1 MKENT
6 DLMQNI
12 ATINNPDH
20 KSAMTMWQEIKDK
33 KQPID
38 DYWFKQLYPI
48 ITDIPLSEIDA
59 AQQLCQASGT
69 NVSTLMNNII
79 EQLLTCNKTDNI
91 VITIANPVYE
101 LQQSKDLK
109 VRLENDR
116 LREMAINLLAKAK
129 EQKKADHLI
138 GLKVDAD
145 NEKIAQMENEL
156 NTLELPTLSEIFND
170 LLERLLVNPAAEFN
184 FVYDK
189 TKILEL
195 KQWLTLRELHNIK
208 GA

>member
-20 KSAMTMWQEIKDK
+20 KSAMTMWQEIKNK

-59 AQQLCQASGT
+59 AQQLCQAAGT
-69 NVSTLMNNII
+69 NVSTLMNDII
-79 EQLLTCNKTDNI
+79 EQLLTCNKTDNV
-91 VITIANPVYE
+91 VITIANPVYK
-101 LQQSKDLK
+101 LQQAKDLK

-116 LREMAINLLAKAK
+116 LRETTINLLAKAK

-138 GLKVDAD
+138 GLKVDTD

-156 NTLELPTLSEIFND
+156 NALELPTLSEIFND

-195 KQWLTLRELHNIK
+195 KQWLTLRELHDIK

>member
-59 AQQLCQASGT
+59 AQQLCQAAGT

-79 EQLLTCNKTDNI
+79 EQLLTCNKTDNV
-91 VITIANPVYE
+91 VITIANPIYE

-138 GLKVDAD
+138 GLKVDND

-156 NTLELPTLSEIFND
+156 NALELPTLNEIFND

-195 KQWLTLRELHNIK
+195 KQWLTLRELHDIK

>member
-12 ATINNPDH
+12 ATIDNPKH

-33 KQPID
+33 KQPVD

-48 ITDIPLSEIDA
+48 ITDIPLTEIDA
-59 AQQLCQASGT
+59 AQQLCQAAST
-69 NVSTLMNNII
+69 NVSNLMSDII
-79 EQLLTCNKTDNI
+79 EQLLTFNKTDSV
-91 VITIANPVYE
+91 VITIDNPVYE

-129 EQKKADHLI
+129 AQKKADHLI
-138 GLKVDAD
+138 GLKVNND

-156 NTLELPTLSEIFND
+156 NALELPTLSEIFND
-170 LLERLLVNPAAEFN
+170 LIERLLVNPAAQFN

-189 TKILEL
+189 TKVLEL
-195 KQWLTLRELHNIK
+195 KQWLTLRELHDIK

>member
-33 KQPID
+33 KQPVD

-59 AQQLCQASGT
+59 AQQLCQAAGT
-69 NVSTLMNNII
+69 NVSTLMNDII
-79 EQLLTCNKTDNI
+79 EQLLTCNKTDNV
-91 VITIANPVYE
+91 VITINNPVYK
-101 LQQSKDLK
+101 LQQAKDLK

-116 LREMAINLLAKAK
+116 LREMTINLLAKAK

-138 GLKVDAD
+138 GLKVDID

-156 NTLELPTLSEIFND
+156 NALELPTLSEIFND

-195 KQWLTLRELHNIK
+195 KQWLTLRELHDIK

>member
-12 ATINNPDH
+12 ATIDNPDH

-48 ITDIPLSEIDA
+48 ITDIPLTEIDA
-59 AQQLCQASGT
+59 AQQLCQAAGT
-69 NVSTLMNNII
+69 NVSNLISDII
-79 EQLLTCNKTDNI
+79 EQLLTFNKTDNI
-91 VITIANPVYE
+91 VITIDNPVYK

-116 LREMAINLLAKAK
+116 LREMAVNLLAKAK
-129 EQKKADHLI
+129 AQKKADHLI
-138 GLKVDAD
+138 GLKVNDD

-156 NTLELPTLSEIFND
+156 NALELPTLSEIFND
-170 LLERLLVNPAAEFN
+170 LIERLLVNPAAEFN

-189 TKILEL
+189 TKVLEL
-195 KQWLTLRELHNIK
+195 KQWLTLRELHDIK

>member
-1 MKENT
+1 MKETT

-12 ATINNPDH
+12 ATIDNPEH

-48 ITDIPLSEIDA
+48 ITDIPLTEIDA
-59 AQQLCQASGT
+59 AQQLCQAAGT
-69 NVSTLMNNII
+69 NVSNLMNDII
-79 EQLLTCNKTDNI
+79 EQLLTFNKTDSV
-91 VITIANPVYE
+91 VITIDNPVYE
-101 LQQSKDLK
+101 LQQSKNLK

-129 EQKKADHLI
+129 AQKKADHLI
-138 GLKVDAD
+138 GLKVDND

-156 NTLELPTLSEIFND
+156 NALELPTLSEIFND
-170 LLERLLVNPAAEFN
+170 LLERLLVNPTAEFN

-189 TKILEL
+189 TKVLEL
-195 KQWLTLRELHNIK
+195 KQWLTLRELHDIK